1 MELIIVLMSYILGLN
16 SLTYIIYAYDKKQ
29 AILGRYRVS
38 EQFLLLLVV
47 GGGMFGA
54 ILSMV
59 VHRHKIKK
67 MTFIIKYIIASIV
80 FVYLLVVYNQKILIQ
95 INEFILFMK

>member
-1 MELIIVLMSYILGLN
+1 MELIIILMSYFLGMN

-29 AILGRYRVS
+29 AIRGNYRVS

-47 GGGMFGA
+47 VGGMFGA
-54 ILSMV
+54 ILSMIV
-59 VHRHKIKK
+59 YRHKIKK
-67 MTFIIKYIIASIV
+67 MTFLIKYIIASIV